1 MTVVNRATIRRQLSG
16 EPIEQVDPLVRN
28 AALDEL
34 SANPDALPA
43 GGGLPLPEQR
53 IAQGRPP
60 PLTQQART
68 GRASL
73 LGDR

>member
-1 MTVVNRATIRRQLSG
+1 MLINRATIRRQLSG
-16 EPIEQVDPLVRN
+16 EPIEQVDPIAR
-28 AALDEL
+28 AGALDDL
-34 SANPDALPA
+34 SASPDALPA
-43 GGGLPLPEQR
+43 GGGLPPPDIRAKE
-53 IAQGRPP
+53 GRAS

>member
-1 MTVVNRATIRRQLSG
+1 MLVNRATIRRQLSG
-16 EPIEQVDPLVRN
+16 EPPEDTGTPEQR
-28 AALDEL
+28 AAVLDDL
-34 SANPDALPA
+34 SSDALPA
-43 GGGLPLPEQR
+43 GGGLPTPQER
-53 IAQGRPP
+53 IKQGSPS